1 MSRYEAQRNRIFK
14 KYIKNINLLID
25 NKLLLSKKDNYICPM
40 CLKNYESMYIDES
53 NFLTLEDAPP
63 KSLGGKANTL
73 TCKKCN
79 NEAGK
84 KIDFHLAERMK
95 ELDNK
100 LFLPNTEFK
109 ALTKID
115 GVTLRT
121 TISIDSEGKMSIFH
135 SPKNNNPNILNPI
148 MEKVG
153 KDKIIDFNFLKS
165 KVIPENLEYA
175 ILKTA
180 FLILFQKTGYSLII
194 DKSYDLIREQ
204 ISNPSK
210 RIYPE
215 NFWGYNTNKLKPGL
229 YFVMNRGLE
238 CIMIVFDLISEK
250 SKRSFTALLPL
261 PNRDLEKV
269 ISNINSTISTSKEIK
284 LQMFDGNN
292 DDYIFNLDS
301 INKLLSWAYKK

>member
-14 KYIKNINLLID
+14 KYINNINLLIE
-25 NKLLLSKKDNYICPM
+25 NKLVSSKKDNYLCPL
-40 CLKNYESMYIDES
+40 CLKNYTSTYIDEN

-79 NEAGK
+79 NEAGLQ
-84 KIDFHLAERMK
+84 IDFHLAERMK

-109 ALTKID
+109 ALTNID

-121 TISIDSEGKMSIFH
+121 TISIDEKGEMNIFH
-135 SPKNNNPNILNPI
+135 SSKNNNPNILNPI
-148 MEKVG
+148 MENVG

-165 KVIPENLEYA
+165 RVIPENLEYS

-180 FLILFQKTGYSLII
+180 FIILFQKTGYSLII
-194 DKSYDLIREQ
+194 DKSYDLVREQ
-204 ISNPSK
+204 ISDPTK

-215 NFWGYNTNKLKPGL
+215 NFWGYNTNKMKPGL
-229 YFVMNRGLE
+229 YFVTNDALKSV
-238 CIMIVFDLISEK
+238 MIVFDLISEK

-261 PNRDLEKV
+261 PNGDLDKT
-269 ISNINSTISTSKEIK
+269 ITQINNTIASKNEIV
-284 LQMFDGNN
+284 LQMYDGNN
-292 DDYIFNLDS
+292 DDYINNLDS
-301 INKLLSWAYKK
+301 ISKLMSWTYK

>member
-1 MSRYEAQRNRIFK
+1 
-14 KYIKNINLLID
+14 
-25 NKLLLSKKDNYICPM
+25 
-40 CLKNYESMYIDES
+40 MYIDEN

-109 ALTKID
+109 ALTNID
-115 GVTLRT
+115 GVILRT
-121 TISIDSEGKMSIFH
+121 TISIDDKGEMSIFH
-135 SPKNNNPNILNPI
+135 STKDNNSNILKPI
-148 MEKVG
+148 IEKFG
-153 KDKIIDFNFLKS
+153 KDKIINFNFIKS
-165 KVIPENLEYA
+165 RVIPENLEYA

-194 DKSYDLIREQ
+194 DKTYDLIREQ
-204 ISNPSK
+204 IYNPSK

-215 NFWGYNTNKLKPGL
+215 NFWGYNTNKMKPGL
-229 YFVMNRGLE
+229 YFVMNKSLK
-238 CIMIVFDLISEK
+238 CVMVVFDLTSEK

-261 PNRDLEKV
+261 PNTGLDK
-269 ISNINSTISTSKEIK
+269 IITQMKTTISISKKIELK
-284 LQMFDGNN
+284 MYDGNN
-292 DDYIFNLDS
+292 DDYINNLTS
-301 INKLLSWAYKK
+301 IHKLMSWAYKK

>member
-1 MSRYEAQRNRIFK
+1 MSRYEAQRKRIFK
-14 KYIKNINLLID
+14 KYINNINLLKD
-25 NKLLLSKKDNYICPM
+25 NQLVSSKKDSYLCPL
-40 CLKNYESMYIDES
+40 CLKNYMSMYIDEN

-63 KSLGGKANTL
+63 KSLGGRANTL

-79 NEAGK
+79 NEAGE

-109 ALTKID
+109 ALTNID

-121 TISIDSEGKMSIFH
+121 TISIDEKGEMSIFH
-135 SPKNNNPNILNPI
+135 SAKNNNPKILNPI

-165 KVIPENLEYA
+165 RVIPENLEYS

-180 FLILFQKTGYSLII
+180 FIILFQKTGYSLII

-204 ISNPSK
+204 IFNPAK

-215 NFWGYNTNKLKPGL
+215 NFWGYNTNKMKPGL
-229 YFVMNRGLE
+229 YFVMNKGLE
-238 CIMIVFDLISEK
+238 CVMIVFDLTSEK

-261 PNRDLEKV
+261 PNIELDK
-269 ISNINSTISTSKEIK
+269 IITQINNTISISKEIELK
-284 LQMFDGNN
+284 IYDGNN
-292 DDYIFNLDS
+292 DDYINNLNS
-301 INKLLSWAYKK
+301 INKLMSWAYKR